1 MVTNSNHTVEQ
12 YSSQSRRVSRVVS
25 KKKYVATFSLG
36 ISVNRSSVTVKRC
49 VTAVKMQ
56 KMQKMQAEKVWKV
69 ITAVFLKTQD
79 NIIQQFII
87 LLQYLQ

>member
-56 KMQKMQAEKVWKV
+56 KMQAEKVWKV